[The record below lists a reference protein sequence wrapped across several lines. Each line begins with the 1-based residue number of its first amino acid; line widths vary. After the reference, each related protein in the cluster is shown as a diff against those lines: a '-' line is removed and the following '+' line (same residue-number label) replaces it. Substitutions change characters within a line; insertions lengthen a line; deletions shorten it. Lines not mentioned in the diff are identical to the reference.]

1 MFGERL
7 AEIRKDNKLRQED
20 LAEKLNVSKFTV
32 SSWEQGKSMP
42 TLDMLVNIC
51 ELLDISADYLVGL
64 IHYDP
69 AYEYTRRQ
77 AEFTKEELQKIREYE
92 QFLVYQRE
100 RSKRKSSKE

>member
-64 IHYDP
+64 IPWDP
-69 AYEYTRRQ
+69 GYEYNRRK
-77 AEFTKEELQKIREYE
+77 ADFTPDEFEKIREYE